1 MDTILQGLP
10 GVMCYID
17 DILVTGAND
26 AEYLK
31 NLEAVLKRL
40 QQYGLRLKKSKCK
53 FLRPRVEYLGHLI
66 DSQGLRATKSKVEAI
81 ENAPP
86 PRNVQQLWSF
96 LRLLNYYRKFIPN
109 LASIIHPLNA
119 LLHSD
124 CKWNRDG
131 QLFN

>member
-10 GVMCYID
+10 GVMYYID

-26 AEYLK
+26 TEHLK

-40 QQYGLRLKKSKCK
+40 QQRLKKSKCN

-86 PRNVQQLWSF
+86 PQNVQ
-96 LRLLNYYRKFIPN
+96 
-109 LASIIHPLNA
+109 
-119 LLHSD
+119 
-124 CKWNRDG
+124 
-131 QLFN
+131 